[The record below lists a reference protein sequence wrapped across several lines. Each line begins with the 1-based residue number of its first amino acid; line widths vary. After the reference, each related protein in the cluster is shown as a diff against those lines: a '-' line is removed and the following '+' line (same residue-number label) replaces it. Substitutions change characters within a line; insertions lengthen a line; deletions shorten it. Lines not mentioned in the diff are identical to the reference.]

1 MTVTIDVKE
10 LLATGAHFGHRTSK
24 WSPKMAPYIHSKRDG
39 SHIIDLN
46 KTIEGLEVALPF
58 ITQTVASGRQI
69 LFVGT
74 KRQAKNIVQ
83 QAAQDAK
90 MPYVTERWLG
100 GMLTNYKTISSR
112 IKRLKDLEERMAS
125 GELVNRYGKLEVQRF
140 QEEIDEL
147 NHKLGGIK
155 DMNGMP
161 GALFIVDVV
170 DEALALREASKL
182 GIPVVGIVD
191 TNADPTL
198 VTHPIPANDDAI
210 KALELITRYAKEAVL
225 EGITQRK
232 SSGEE
237 EGKS

>member
-1 MTVTIDVKE
+1 
-10 LLATGAHFGHRTSK
+10 
-24 WSPKMAPYIHSKRDG
+24 
-39 SHIIDLN
+39 DLN

-58 ITQTVASGRQI
+58 ITETVASGRQV

-74 KRQAKNIVQ
+74 KRQAKDIVQ
-83 QAAQDAK
+83 QAAIEAK

-112 IKRLKDLEERMAS
+112 IKRLKDLEERMAN
-125 GELVNRYGKLEVQRF
+125 GELASRYAKLEVQRF

-182 GIPVVGIVD
+182 SIPIVGVVD

-198 VTHPIPANDDAI
+198 VTYPIPANDDAI
-210 KALELITRYAKEAVL
+210 KALQLITRYAKEAAL
-225 EGITQRK
+225 EGLAKRK
-232 SSGEE
+232 SNG
-237 EGKS
+237 EGK